1 MAVSFGAPSLDL
13 TSVPSLLDISPP
25 YKRYHLT
32 NSSSGDESSGDL
44 ECGPGE
50 IFPSDDD
57 TDCTSERAFYP
68 SEESSDAFSV
78 KTPKNTPAGEVM
90 TDGNEDHPELQRV
103 GRLLIGKCCSKLC
116 LRHLTAT
123 DIISAKV
130 DYLSQTRSAQRT
142 YLFSKLKE
150 NSSESGSSTITTKY
164 FISGKEICEIAWAQI
179 YDLSL
184 RTLSRMLKQLAD
196 QEDGSHGNLGR
207 RRVNTKAESVSSWM
221 DAYFNLIGDKMPT
234 KDQIHLPSW
243 ETQKD
248 IYSRYAEDM
257 NSRGMK
263 EEDIAGISM
272 FYKIWTEQF
281 SNVIIPQV

>member
-1 MAVSFGAPSLDL
+1 MATSAPSLDL
-13 TSVPSLLDISPP
+13 SPP
-25 YKRYHLT
+25 YKRYHL
-32 NSSSGDESSGDL
+32 SDSFSGDDGDL
-44 ECGPGE
+44 GE
-50 IFPSDDD
+50 IFPSDEDD

-68 SEESSDAFSV
+68 SEESSDAFGV
-78 KTPKNTPAGEVM
+78 MTAKNTPAGEV
-90 TDGNEDHPELQRV
+90 TTVADNEDHPELQRI
-103 GRLLIGKCCSKLC
+103 GCLLIGKCCSKLC

-130 DYLSQTRSAQRT
+130 DYLSQTRSAQRA

-150 NSSESGSSTITTKY
+150 NSSESGSRTIATKY
-164 FISGKEICEIAWAQI
+164 FVSGKEICETAWAQI

-257 NSRGMK
+257 NSRGLK

>member
-1 MAVSFGAPSLDL
+1 MAGSLRAPSLELTSAPSLDL
-13 TSVPSLLDISPP
+13 SPP
-25 YKRYHLT
+25 CKRCHL
-32 NSSSGDESSGDL
+32 SDSFSGDESSSDL
-44 ECGPGE
+44 GE
-50 IFPSDDD
+50 IFPSDEDD

-68 SEESSDAFSV
+68 SEEFSDAFNV
-78 KTPKNTPAGEVM
+78 MTAKDTPAGDV
-90 TDGNEDHPELQRV
+90 TTVANNEDYPELERI

-130 DYLSQTRSAQRT
+130 EYLSQTRSAQRA

-150 NSSESGSSTITTKY
+150 NSSESGFRTITTKY
-164 FISGKEICEIAWAQI
+164 FVSGKEICETAWAQI

-196 QEDGSHGNLGR
+196 QEDGSHVNLGR

-221 DAYFNLIGDKMPT
+221 DSYFNLIGDKMPT
-234 KDQIHLPSW
+234 NDQIHLPSW

-257 NSRGMK
+257 NSRGLN